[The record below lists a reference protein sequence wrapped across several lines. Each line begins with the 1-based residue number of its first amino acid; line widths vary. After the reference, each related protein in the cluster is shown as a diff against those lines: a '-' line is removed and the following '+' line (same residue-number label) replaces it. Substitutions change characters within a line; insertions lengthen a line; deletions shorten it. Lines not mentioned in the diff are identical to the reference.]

1 MNDIKVPDGKPL
13 ERSTAPPRKP
23 QDLLNMHNAEIAVTP
38 PPSYDAVLLQKHSE
52 RLLQPTD
59 APLHSVAEY
68 LRELDSLIPPTTA
81 ETSEKRVQKY
91 LTALSELGDTCTLAF
106 ARKAPEAVIENV
118 RQFLLHCVA
127 RDSGVDSLITLPEGQ
142 SLHFVYLQTA
152 YEWSWRHQIEHGW
165 EDTPRETQ
173 LWAYETFHLF
183 IELPL
188 RHLGVPISAFL
199 WHTRV
204 HTSVYRL
211 PQGSSL
217 FERPPRFLC
226 STLQAMRSH
235 GELNRLEE
243 LLRMNDMI
251 LDSVVDGLHS
261 HPKIFR
267 ACKKEIADERR
278 TSILPEMRSNKFQYT
293 MVEHPE
299 WRRFERIN
307 RNRTSEFAPLRPR
320 KGRKGDPNDK
330 TRTASGP
337 KLERLPDFSAMRH
350 ELEYNPW
357 S

>member
-1 MNDIKVPDGKPL
+1 MSHPTCKAMNDIKVPDGKPL
-13 ERSTAPPRKP
+13 ERSTAPPRKS

-52 RLLQPTD
+52 RLLQPAN
-59 APLHSVAEY
+59 APLPSVAEY

-81 ETSEKRVQKY
+81 EASEKRVQKC
-91 LTALSELGDTCTLAF
+91 LTTLSELDDTCTLAF
-106 ARKAPEAVIENV
+106 ARKAPWAVIESV
-118 RQFLLHCVA
+118 RQFLLYCVA
-127 RDSGVDSLITLPEGQ
+127 RDSGVDSLITLSKGEI
-142 SLHFVYLQTA
+142 LHFVYLLTA

-188 RHLGVPISAFL
+188 RHLGVPLSAFL

-204 HTSVYRL
+204 QRSIYRL

-217 FERPPRFLC
+217 FERPPGFLC

-251 LDSVVDGLHS
+251 LDSAVDGLHS

-267 ACKKEIADERR
+267 ACKKEIANERR
-278 TSILPEMRSNKFQYT
+278 ASIPPEMRSNKFQYT
-293 MVEHPE
+293 MADHPE
-299 WRRFERIN
+299 WLRFERIN
-307 RNRTSEFAPLRPR
+307 RNRKSEFAPLRPR
-320 KGRKGDPNDK
+320 KGRE
-330 TRTASGP
+330 TASGP